1 MIILW
6 QMVYYHCGVVH
17 IAMHLQWLTTGS
29 NYHVRR
35 EALVGLRGQ
44 IINGALQWLTTG
56 GQSIIVGYEFAMAN
70 HSCVSIMAGSGAL
83 E

>member
-6 QMVYYHCGVVH
+6 QMVYYHRGVVH
-17 IAMHLQWLTTGS
+17 VAMHLQWLTTGS

-35 EALVGLRGQ
+35 GALVGLRGQ

-56 GQSIIVGYEFAMAN
+56 GLKVSSWGIAN
-70 HSCVSIMAGSGAL
+70 HY
-83 E
+83 